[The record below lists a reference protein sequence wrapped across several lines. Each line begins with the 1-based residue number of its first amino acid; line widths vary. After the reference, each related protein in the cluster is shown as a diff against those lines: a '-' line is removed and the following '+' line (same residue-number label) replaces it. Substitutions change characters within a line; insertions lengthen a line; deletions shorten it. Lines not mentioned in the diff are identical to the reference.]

1 MNANDV
7 LKLIDAGFTADEIR
21 KMETDTAQSVSHIG
35 SSQPEQKAD
44 PAGSAVPAPVQEEKP
59 EEKTE
64 EKKADPIDSALADA
78 FDKRLDAVVSK
89 YDAAIDK
96 LAKLAGMPS
105 MEDVKPK
112 GIEDI
117 ISNFF
122 KEE

>member
-21 KMETDTAQSVSHIG
+21 KMDGATAPSVSHIG
-35 SSQPEQKAD
+35 SSQPEQKAESSD
-44 PAGSAVPAPVQEEKP
+44 SAPAAPVKEEDPK
-59 EEKTE
+59 E
-64 EKKADPIDSALADA
+64 EKKDDPIDAALADA